1 MIVVDLGSSL
11 EVARGEMS
19 RLKKLQSISGKDAVP
34 VFDVRLQTRATV
46 ATMHQMAGSQGPGF
60 DTARFF
66 EIDVDDIQAASDLV
80 SEIRKE
86 MADDDIEV
94 LPAPTAVPALGPAL
108 PASRSHTLPQPPDF
122 FLYQGYMGAGP
133 QGLGFAGAWGL
144 AGGDGAGVTI
154 IDVEGGWRTGHV
166 ELAQSRFSLWAGT
179 NSEANSWLEHGAA
192 VVALLS
198 ATHNG
203 QGTASVCPGAR
214 VGMASVFQKSD
225 GKQRIAN
232 SIAAAGDLLNPGD
245 VLLLE
250 LQRPGPRTSYSADP
264 DQKGY
269 VPLTFWPDVRAIVRD
284 LVTRGITVVSV
295 GGNGGE
301 NLDDEIYN
309 NRFDRDRNDSG
320 CIMVGAGAPPDG
332 TFGPPRT
339 RLEFSNYG
347 NIFDVQAWG
356 ENVVSAGY
364 GDLWGGNSA
373 PDQRYTSGFM
383 GTSSAAPLIAGL
395 VACIQ
400 GRHKAVYG
408 VPVNPLYLRG
418 LFRQLGWGPD
428 TDEPDKKP
436 SIGLQPD
443 LAQLFSALDLI

>member
-1 MIVVDLGSSL
+1 M
-11 EVARGEMS
+11 
-19 RLKKLQSISGKDAVP
+19 
-34 VFDVRLQTRATV
+34 
-46 ATMHQMAGSQGPGF
+46 
-60 DTARFF
+60 
-66 EIDVDDIQAASDLV
+66 
-80 SEIRKE
+80 
-86 MADDDIEV
+86 
-94 LPAPTAVPALGPAL
+94 
-108 PASRSHTLPQPPDF
+108 
-122 FLYQGYMGAGP
+122 
-133 QGLGFAGAWGL
+133 
-144 AGGDGAGVTI
+144 TI

-309 NRFDRDRNDSG
+309 NRFDRDKNDSG
-320 CIMVGAGAPPDG
+320 WHHGGSRR
-332 TFGPPRT
+332 PPR
-339 RLEFSNYG
+339 
-347 NIFDVQAWG
+347 W
-356 ENVVSAGY
+356 
-364 GDLWGGNSA
+364 DLRPTKN
-373 PDQRYTSGFM
+373 
-383 GTSSAAPLIAGL
+383 
-395 VACIQ
+395 
-400 GRHKAVYG
+400 
-408 VPVNPLYLRG
+408 
-418 LFRQLGWGPD
+418 
-428 TDEPDKKP
+428 
-436 SIGLQPD
+436 
-443 LAQLFSALDLI
+443 